1 MSGQW
6 QTPGSSTI
14 TKKSAP
20 QTPRVLLVDKDA
32 SSAETGRKL
41 LEELG
46 YRVTA
51 CATSAE
57 ALSMLH
63 SPSEQFNCVISDL
76 SMPGI
81 SGLELANT
89 SRLCR
94 PQTPFVLAC
103 GDHNN
108 LPPDFLQTLG
118 ISGFLLKPFSLDRLS
133 QALHRALADRRH

>member
-1 MSGQW
+1 MSGNRN
-6 QTPGSSTI
+6 
-14 TKKSAP
+14 AP
-20 QTPRVLLVDKDA
+20 DSPTTAKNSEPQSPRVLLVDKDA
-32 SSAETGRKL
+32 SSVELARKL

-46 YRVTA
+46 FRVTA

-57 ALSMLH
+57 ALSMIH
-63 SPSEQFNCVISDL
+63 AVTEKFNCVISDL

-103 GDHNN
+103 GDHSS
-108 LPPDFLQTLG
+108 LPADFLQTLG
-118 ISGFLLKPFSLDRLS
+118 ISGFLLKPFSIDRLS
-133 QALHRALADRRH
+133 ETLHRALAGRRY

>member
-1 MSGQW
+1 MNGQRQAPDF
-6 QTPGSSTI
+6 QTF
-14 TKKSAP
+14 TKNSAP
-20 QTPRVLLVDKDA
+20 QAPHVLLVDKDA

-63 SPSEQFNCVISDL
+63 APSEKFNCVISDL

-94 PQTPFVLAC
+94 PNTPFVLAC
-103 GDHNN
+103 GDHSS
-108 LPPDFLQTLG
+108 LPPDYLQTLG
-118 ISGFLLKPFSLDRLS
+118 ISGFVLKPFSIDRLS
-133 QALHRALADRRH
+133 QTLHRALAKRRH